1 MKNIIK
7 VLIIILKEQK
17 YVNRDTAEIDMLQVP
32 K

>member
-17 YVNRDTAEIDMLQVP
+17 YVNHDTAEIDMLQVP